1 MPAPAGRGSRRR
13 DSLGV
18 GKRRPGFD
26 IDLIHEVLHDI
37 PDARIAIG
45 ATAPGIEGFRRSHR
59 DALTTARMIIRL
71 ESPHRVAFFTDVE
84 MVALLTENAEGADD
98 FIQRT
103 LGNLES
109 ASPALKTT
117 LLTFINQQ
125 CNASGRETSL
135 HPPQHLDEPT
145 RDRATTSAPPSR
157 RHHHSRRRRTRSPAV
172 AGEANQR
179 SSGKERVEWHQDAL
193 ARQRST
199 DRYATAAARPS
210 RPSCEPPGP
219 DGRARR
225 RPAGNVRR
233 PPR

>member
-1 MPAPAGRGSRRR
+1 M
-13 DSLGV
+13 
-18 GKRRPGFD
+18 
-26 IDLIHEVLHDI
+26 LHDI

-71 ESPHRVAFFTDVE
+71 ESPHRVAFSPTSRWSRCSPKTPRVPTTSSNAPRKPR
-84 MVALLTENAEGADD
+84 VGQPGSENDAIDLHQPAV
-98 FIQRT
+98 QR
-103 LGNLES
+103 
-109 ASPALKTT
+109 
-117 LLTFINQQ
+117 F
-125 CNASGRETSL
+125 SGRETSL